1 MKRRPPLTISVR
13 DRVRGLLLGF
23 AIGDALGA
31 PAAGIPGDS
40 FCRRFGRICGF
51 TTNPLHPYLGRLQPG
66 QYTENTRLL
75 LDSVRDYSKWGSF
88 CGRARQ
94 ETLRNWAERI
104 ENDPGHAR
112 WPGPTTLRASQAL
125 IEGPPNPGL
134 GDSISATYR
143 CLPIAVLV
151 YTKSLI
157 SEVSS
162 EVKLTHAHSD
172 SIISAG
178 IITELARD
186 VLFGYAI
193 RKSIERSLEAA
204 AEQLGASSLIQ
215 KCFTAIADR
224 SELSALCTTYGT
236 GARCI
241 ESLPMVCGILARS
254 ASSPRSRLLDAA
266 NAFKPGDGDDWDVMA
281 SGNGGNTDGIAAI
294 VGSILGAHYGESK
307 LLSLSGQVEAA
318 DGIRSLADVLST
330 RFGTV

>member
-1 MKRRPPLTISVR
+1 MISVR

-40 FCRRFGRICGF
+40 FCRRFGRISGF
-51 TTNPLHPYLGRLQPG
+51 TINPPHPYLGRLQPG

-75 LDSVRDYSKWGSF
+75 LDSARDYSKWGSF
-88 CGRARQ
+88 CEKARR

-125 IEGPPNPGL
+125 IQGLPNPGL
-134 GDSISATYR
+134 RDSIGAAYR
-143 CLPIAVLV
+143 CLPIAVVL
-151 YTKSLI
+151 YTAPLI

-162 EVKLTHAHSD
+162 EVKLTHAHPD

-186 VLFGYAI
+186 VLLGRAI
-193 RKSIERSLEAA
+193 GKSMERSLEAA
-204 AEQLGASSLIQ
+204 AERLGASSLLQ

-224 SELSALCTTYGT
+224 RELSALCETYGT

-241 ESLPMVCGILARS
+241 ESLPMACAILAQS
-254 ASSPRSRLLDAA
+254 ASSPRSCLLDAA
-266 NAFKPGDGDDWDVMA
+266 NAFKPGDGDDWDADMA
-281 SGNGGNTDGIAAI
+281 DGNGGNTDGIAAI
-294 VGSILGAHYGESK
+294 VGSIVGAHYGESE
-307 LLSLSGQVEAA
+307 LLSQWREVENA
-318 DGIRSLADVLST
+318 DGIRNLADVLST